1 MRKNTRIVSMAAA
14 ALLAVAPVAA
24 SAVPVNAAISLGT
37 VTNTTGTTSTTT
49 ATTAKPTDRSYF
61 TYGNQVI
68 DAASTTD
75 KTANVVPTTISIK
88 AKDTVAS
95 VTKAINDLGLVF
107 FSTNN
112 ASGEKVNLKD
122 SEVAAILKNA
132 GVTLD
137 KDNKN
142 ITAVPTSDFNLTLT
156 GTGSTSTQTAT
167 VQIPVVVSSSS
178 STTDTTQN
186 PVINWSLNGQSKG
199 SVNGQIFQVAV
210 GSQFNP
216 TNFVNSN
223 GEPVIISAVQNS
235 NNNTAASL
243 EATSNPVNTSEAGRY
258 YNTRGAS

>member
-95 VTKAINDLGLVF
+95 VNHK
-107 FSTNN
+107 
-112 ASGEKVNLKD
+112 
-122 SEVAAILKNA
+122 
-132 GVTLD
+132 
-137 KDNKN
+137 
-142 ITAVPTSDFNLTLT
+142 
-156 GTGSTSTQTAT
+156 
-167 VQIPVVVSSSS
+167 
-178 STTDTTQN
+178 
-186 PVINWSLNGQSKG
+186 
-199 SVNGQIFQVAV
+199 
-210 GSQFNP
+210 
-216 TNFVNSN
+216 
-223 GEPVIISAVQNS
+223 
-235 NNNTAASL
+235 
-243 EATSNPVNTSEAGRY
+243 
-258 YNTRGAS
+258 

>member
-37 VTNTTGTTSTTT
+37 VTNTTGTTGTTSTTT

-132 GVTLD
+132 GV
-137 KDNKN
+137 K
-142 ITAVPTSDFNLTLT
+142 ITRILLRY
-156 GTGSTSTQTAT
+156 QL
-167 VQIPVVVSSSS
+167 
-178 STTDTTQN
+178 
-186 PVINWSLNGQSKG
+186 VISIL
-199 SVNGQIFQVAV
+199 
-210 GSQFNP
+210 
-216 TNFVNSN
+216 
-223 GEPVIISAVQNS
+223 
-235 NNNTAASL
+235 L
-243 EATSNPVNTSEAGRY
+243 
-258 YNTRGAS
+258 

>member
-24 SAVPVNAAISLGT
+24 SVPVNAAISLGT

-132 GVTLD
+132 GV
-137 KDNKN
+137 K
-142 ITAVPTSDFNLTLT
+142 ITRILLRY
-156 GTGSTSTQTAT
+156 QL
-167 VQIPVVVSSSS
+167 
-178 STTDTTQN
+178 
-186 PVINWSLNGQSKG
+186 VISIL
-199 SVNGQIFQVAV
+199 
-210 GSQFNP
+210 
-216 TNFVNSN
+216 
-223 GEPVIISAVQNS
+223 
-235 NNNTAASL
+235 L
-243 EATSNPVNTSEAGRY
+243 
-258 YNTRGAS
+258 